1 MTTRSL
7 TLPSTRSLR
16 DRVRAI
22 VQPLPAHAVSSPK
35 RGFHCGPY
43 NNPPSLQSSF
53 LSQNSGQFHPG
64 MLVVIDNWFMYDY
77 INTGH
82 GYGDI
87 SDAGYATWLK
97 QQQDA
102 GVEVFVRIYRSGTT
116 NFDSSKNAN
125 DGDVFNRMNAIY
137 NAAGLTRFIPGNEPN
152 NEWNGTAAAPGS
164 NPSQAVFWD
173 GVADF
178 YQAVLNDYNLYVPKN
193 AGGQPLWEVYFPERL
208 PGDAEPQQRDQQLPQ
223 VHLACVLRCGQRG
236 RDGAGTG

>member
-1 MTTRSL
+1 M
-7 TLPSTRSLR
+7 
-16 DRVRAI
+16 
-22 VQPLPAHAVSSPK
+22 QPLPAHAVSSPK